1 VQIAGILH
9 PVDMKLFL
17 VPFLL
22 CYITAFAQVKKFDTL
37 NIEIAAIKRSVKAVD
52 NDSKLTQFVFQKSLK
67 EINNDTLKIFSNLS
81 MVTYTAYYN
90 KENMLKKISILGDEM
105 LFAGRSV
112 TAYYFKEGKII
123 CIHKNYIN
131 ASRMGSCG
139 AIPFNFRLF
148 FHNGN
153 RIGIENLIKKR
164 KRESFFDSCYPLFID
179 DKTISEEVD
188 AVLKII
194 NSKH

>member
-1 VQIAGILH
+1 
-9 PVDMKLFL
+9 MKVFFA
-17 VPFLL
+17 PFLL
-22 CYITAFAQVKKFDTL
+22 CCTTVFAQVNNLDTL
-37 NIEIAAIKRSVKAVD
+37 SIEIPAIKRSVKAID

-67 EINNDTLKIFSNLS
+67 EINNDTINTLFNQS

-90 KENMLKKISILGDEM
+90 KENMLNKISILGAEM
-105 LFAGRSV
+105 LFEGRSV

-139 AIPFNFRLF
+139 AIAFNFRLF
-148 FHNGN
+148 FHNCK

-164 KRESFFDSCYPLFID
+164 KRESFFNSCYPLFID
-179 DKTISEEVD
+179 NKAISDELATVLNTI
-188 AVLKII
+188 KIKFL
-194 NSKH
+194 NNDL